1 MIDQKRK
8 IISEVTDGFC
18 RATGAS
24 PDSVYVILT
33 DVSQD
38 DWARG
43 GIAFADRDKADA
55 RPSPIACAFSVQG
68 EGPPLFLIHGIGAA
82 RDTWAKLTP
91 ILTPSSLW

>member
-1 MIDQKRK
+1 MPIIRIEMFEGRDRDQKRK
-8 IISEVTDGFC
+8 IMSEVTDGFC

-43 GIAFADRDKADA
+43 GIAFADRDK
-55 RPSPIACAFSVQG
+55 S
-68 EGPPLFLIHGIGAA
+68 
-82 RDTWAKLTP
+82 
-91 ILTPSSLW
+91 

>member
-1 MIDQKRK
+1 MPIIRIEMFEGRDRDQKRK

-24 PDSVYVILT
+24 SDSVYVILT

-43 GIAFADRDKADA
+43 GIAFADRDK
-55 RPSPIACAFSVQG
+55 S
-68 EGPPLFLIHGIGAA
+68 
-82 RDTWAKLTP
+82 
-91 ILTPSSLW
+91 